1 MPVDANWAGWSKTRK
16 RSSGALI
23 ECLGA
28 PESEL
33 GAIGSGVAEGLRIR
47 SCLLEAGL
55 SNNVTL

>member
-16 RSSGALI
+16 SSSGALI

-33 GAIGSGVAEGLRIR
+33 GAIGSGVTEGLRIR
-47 SCLLEAGL
+47 SFLMEAGPL
-55 SNNVTL
+55 K